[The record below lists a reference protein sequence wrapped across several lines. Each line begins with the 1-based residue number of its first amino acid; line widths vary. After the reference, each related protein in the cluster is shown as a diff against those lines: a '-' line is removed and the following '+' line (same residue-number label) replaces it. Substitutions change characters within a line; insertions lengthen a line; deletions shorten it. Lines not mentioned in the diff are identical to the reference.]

1 MALYE
6 IRTNTKKVLYKGE
19 DYSIAVQSFYEF
31 EDESKND
38 VDSPLFEQTIIAYK
52 DGKKANNFAKGGT
65 LKGKPKFKVNEIVT
79 KGYTDN
85 YKVTNVLSDTKGN
98 FHYKLSHP
106 YQEPITVKEK
116 EISSTGGDIS
126 YNLARAKSKMDK
138 LYALNEYARFSANAD
153 SGGELTENDEKGKI
167 YLGEVKTFLKRHN
180 YKKPLSMAV
189 FKELEDSNYHV
200 LNNALGILGYYG
212 GDMNHQYREGHK
224 KAPEFYLNPSLIKA
238 EYTDLTYSEKIKR
251 LQLLK
256 EQMENSGKA
265 TADDLLILEL
275 KIDLLQD
282 AKEGKYAKGGKLPY
296 QVNLNKILLD
306 DVSRAIELEGDA
318 LLRNIKVKRNGK
330 MLIVRDTDRFD
341 EVLQLLSTNLSHRW
355 VQLKLPI
362 YAKGGKTT
370 DEEVLKLMIKLANH
384 RADKS
389 NKVYNVLQHR
399 QDKSLEVV
407 ERTDYTKNLDRYDN
421 WRVVYNTEVR
431 NYAKGG
437 SVDKHDI
444 QMMGEA
450 YYLKFDDGEV
460 WLTEVV
466 GDYDSDT
473 QNKRFINGTGSG
485 ADQKSFNEF
494 GEYLTKKA
502 NSGIGY
508 TIQKFAKG
516 GALSKEFKFDKNF
529 VVYVPS
535 TSDVSDKISK
545 KELDARVKEVKE
557 YVATEFGGYTE
568 TETEGGYRTSKGD
581 IIEEEVVKVSVFSK
595 NKDWKAKENKV
606 VERVKKW
613 ANDWGQEAVGFEH
626 EGDLYYVD
634 PNGVKK
640 SAGGTVKRKKDKKGK
655 KKEEERKPI
664 NIKRGRDR
672 SVGLRKMYGFEK
684 GGKTKQYYEISF
696 TFEDEAEQSIGGY
709 ASNEQEAKELAKKW
723 VKERGYSNL
732 MNVEA
737 QVVEP
742 PRDYEDDEWQLKAE
756 QPFPYYAKGGMI
768 EAKDNFKYT
777 LERLNP
783 AQKKLYKKELERVK
797 EKGTEHL
804 TDRDIAEYING
815 WYGEDVVTPYD
826 ISGKQAFDF
835 GFKVIAL
842 EGVQKENEFW
852 ELGENYAKG
861 GMTNEEKWHLLYDF
875 LDQRHL
881 EGEEEAGRIM
891 NEDGYDVTYER
902 LYDYTDERMVEGDEE
917 AERVLEKVNK
927 YGRGGY
933 RANRPSPSVSA
944 TEFLVGTKKRGNDGN
959 LWEIR
964 ANINGVHRWV
974 KLSNYAKGGMAKGGM
989 YSGIKEGKKVEVADY
1004 YIKDEVGQRAK
1015 ATPTAI
1021 ILSEP
1026 SDDEELVMVQ
1036 YTNGSIDYVP
1046 QDVIEV
1052 LPFAKGGKLGEGYVI
1067 VDVYWGDNLEWN
1079 MDYVGYEGS
1088 FGLDKAILFYTKK
1101 DAEKYLKDERPD
1113 IKEEAKDNENYLE
1126 KYDLIQ
1132 KVKVIARGY
1141 GEEDTIELMNSK
1153 LKTYISDINAN
1164 KYAKGGNTPKFRVNQ
1179 IPARMSGY
1187 DGTDKYWV
1195 IDAKSGDIKLK
1206 GDKRRCDALCKKLNS
1221 QDYAK
1226 GGETDK
1232 GLTGDQRDRMTDDI
1246 YMSEETMSDS
1256 MFQAIDDEVEGDWDV
1271 GLYRLSDSQLK
1282 KIHTDI
1288 KEDRASSYTEHKK
1301 GGEVDYESMSK
1312 QELVDRFMDKRS
1324 ADLDK
1329 MTDKEVIDEYKEW
1342 FEVWDVFEEE
1352 DSHKSISKLKQ
1363 ELLEDEESW
1372 KWDYDKDELIDIQD
1386 DYDKYLAKGGLV
1398 KVREAIEYDEN
1409 NFGQRKKLDLEKG
1422 SRNWRG
1428 LYLDII
1434 PLVWSRNM
1442 QDGYEIYVSENRK
1455 HLGTINVDYNKRPTE
1470 ISVYAK
1476 GGEVILDDYILT
1488 LKPDLTIPNEAP
1500 PFDNKDIVDT
1510 LPSSAP
1516 IFINEQFTSDWGT
1529 TWFIEQEQYDKLK
1542 SNKPITIEGGN
1553 ASWDWKF
1560 KVTRDMVEKIEKRTM
1575 TKEGVKFA
1583 KGGSLEFDEGD
1594 VIVDNKEFKDLKFYR
1609 DRGGEEIEI
1618 VSDYD
1623 SGYAKI
1629 RYDEEMKDRE
1639 YIVINDTVYYLDDLE
1654 VYAKGGGVKGVDY
1667 YDRLKLA
1674 RKVRVKISELRKKK
1688 KTSTEI
1694 TKALNSDPE
1703 LSKLAKKVGKYPFKP
1718 I

>member
-1 MALYE
+1 MGTANFYNENASKIYAVE
-6 IRTNTKKVLYKGE
+6 I
-19 DYSIAVQSFYEF
+19 
-31 EDESKND
+31 EDEIDYEDLLLNTQSALETLAKKKGYYFIPDSECDAGGDWRIDRNFPANPIGKIESKTKDYMGIECRVDLCVVSRGGYYSGANLDWTLEYICDDSYEEIDDIDFDYYFEGRAKQYKEWITNFLEEQADQLIADVEGVLEEVTTPLVVTARFSSGETMYGKAEFGGMTGTLQKVKEEAIRMNPNPKND
-38 VDSPLFEQTIIAYK
+38 KETEEVYA
-52 DGKKANNFAKGGT
+52 KAWEKVTGEKYEYAKGGLT
-65 LKGKPKFKVNEIVT
+65 KGKSHKEGGIPMTVKSTGQKIEVEGGEGIINKHSMSSDKKYEYEGKEKTTCEIASDLNQKEGEGVGFSCDTVESKKYKFMKGGKTKNPRLKKGDSVWVDARKWQDSNGNTYHNVNVYVNGDHIGESGQMYGYGTQYLTTANKMLFGKYVHDEYSGKT
-79 KGYTDN
+79 YNPPYGHKTDKPLWYLKDKGIKLIDNEMDVSRKKDLFEKGGKISYDDVKERVLDN
-85 YKVTNVLSDTKGN
+85 YGYSVQDFHKGMMSRQEARQIMRETNEL
-98 FHYKLSHP
+98 YLKLSKP
-106 YQEPITVKEK
+106 KRE
-116 EISSTGGDIS
+116 D
-126 YNLARAKSKMDK
+126 
-138 LYALNEYARFSANAD
+138 
-153 SGGELTENDEKGKI
+153 
-167 YLGEVKTFLKRHN
+167 LGML
-180 YKKPLSMAV
+180 
-189 FKELEDSNYHV
+189 
-200 LNNALGILGYYG
+200 
-212 GDMNHQYREGHK
+212 
-224 KAPEFYLNPSLIKA
+224 
-238 EYTDLTYSEKIKR
+238 
-251 LQLLK
+251 
-256 EQMENSGKA
+256 
-265 TADDLLILEL
+265 
-275 KIDLLQD
+275 
-282 AKEGKYAKGGKLPY
+282 KYAKGGDTKNRFGELSF
-296 QVNLNKILLD
+296 D
-306 DVSRAIELEGDA
+306 DIDKVFGVDLFVLSEDEVDTELESLTKDWKEMEEEERQDILEERGY
-318 LLRNIKVKRNGK
+318 
-330 MLIVRDTDRFD
+330 
-341 EVLQLLSTNLSHRW
+341 E
-355 VQLKLPI
+355 
-362 YAKGGKTT
+362 KGGEIIVS
-370 DEEVLKLMIKLANH
+370 D
-384 RADKS
+384 
-389 NKVYNVLQHR
+389 
-399 QDKSLEVV
+399 
-407 ERTDYTKNLDRYDN
+407 
-421 WRVVYNTEVR
+421 
-431 NYAKGG
+431 
-437 SVDKHDI
+437 
-444 QMMGEA
+444 
-450 YYLKFDDGEV
+450 DDGEV
-460 WLTEVV
+460 
-466 GDYDSDT
+466 
-473 QNKRFINGTGSG
+473 
-485 ADQKSFNEF
+485 
-494 GEYLTKKA
+494 
-502 NSGIGY
+502 
-508 TIQKFAKG
+508 
-516 GALSKEFKFDKNF
+516 
-529 VVYVPS
+529 
-535 TSDVSDKISK
+535 
-545 KELDARVKEVKE
+545 
-557 YVATEFGGYTE
+557 
-568 TETEGGYRTSKGD
+568 
-581 IIEEEVVKVSVFSK
+581 
-595 NKDWKAKENKV
+595 
-606 VERVKKW
+606 ERVKGSIRVIIADNFDDHK
-613 ANDWGQEAVGFEH
+613 GYK
-626 EGDLYYVD
+626 EGEVLDIEEIDADDYMITNEGYYL
-634 PNGVKK
+634 
-640 SAGGTVKRKKDKKGK
+640 S
-655 KKEEERKPI
+655 
-664 NIKRGRDR
+664 
-672 SVGLRKMYGFEK
+672 
-684 GGKTKQYYEISF
+684 
-696 TFEDEAEQSIGGY
+696 EAEVDFDD
-709 ASNEQEAKELAKKW
+709 KESQDVYFKI
-723 VKERGYSNL
+723 
-732 MNVEA
+732 MNS
-737 QVVEP
+737 
-742 PRDYEDDEWQLKAE
+742 R
-756 QPFPYYAKGGMI
+756 
-768 EAKDNFKYT
+768 
-777 LERLNP
+777 
-783 AQKKLYKKELERVK
+783 
-797 EKGTEHL
+797 
-804 TDRDIAEYING
+804 
-815 WYGEDVVTPYD
+815 
-826 ISGKQAFDF
+826 
-835 GFKVIAL
+835 
-842 EGVQKENEFW
+842 
-852 ELGENYAKG
+852 YAKG